1 MLTFLPALRLTMP
14 SPYNCAV
21 LVPAVM
27 SMTAV
32 KRETPGLLQHPQ
44 AKACCPRNGKASAAF
59 MRQPS
64 FITTVHFAWEGGKVG
79 LASPDT
85 GQDRW
90 KQAHCAWLSFNPAR
104 GEAGRLSA
112 HNKLHDHN
120 P

>member
-1 MLTFLPALRLTMP
+1 
-14 SPYNCAV
+14 
-21 LVPAVM
+21 M
-27 SMTAV
+27 SMSAV
-32 KRETPGLLQHPQ
+32 KRETPGLVAYRQ

-64 FITTVHFAWEGGKVG
+64 SETTVHSAWEGGKVV

-90 KQAHCAWLSFNPAR
+90 KQARIAAPGFRSIRPA
-104 GEAGRLSA
+104 GKQAGCQSTTS
-112 HNKLHDHN
+112 NHDHN